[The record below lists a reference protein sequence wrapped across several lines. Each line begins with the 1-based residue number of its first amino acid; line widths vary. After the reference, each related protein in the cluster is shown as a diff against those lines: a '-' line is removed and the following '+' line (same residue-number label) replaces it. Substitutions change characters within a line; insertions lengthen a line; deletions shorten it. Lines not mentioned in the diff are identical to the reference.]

1 MDNKRI
7 STGQIVAFGIT
18 FVLTFLVVSYLLS
31 ENEPPVNETLVNI
44 SKEMNRSMPKMLDA
58 ETRLDSTSVG
68 NSKLNYHYT
77 LINFPKDSMEI
88 DFEAVKL
95 EMMEKAQ
102 SNLDTNPVMKEYR
115 KNNIALQYIFR
126 DKNKNQVFDYT
137 VKHQSKKINK

>member
-1 MDNKRI
+1 MENKKI
-7 STGQIVAFGIT
+7 STAQIIAFVISFVVAFL
-18 FVLTFLVVSYLLS
+18 VASYFLSK
-31 ENEPPVNETLVNI
+31 NEPPVNETLVNI
-44 SKEMNRSMPKMLDA
+44 SKEMNQSMPKMLDA

-68 NSKLNYHYT
+68 NSRLNYHYT

-137 VKHQSKKINK
+137 VKHQSKKNK

>member
-31 ENEPPVNETLVNI
+31 ENEPPVNETLVKI